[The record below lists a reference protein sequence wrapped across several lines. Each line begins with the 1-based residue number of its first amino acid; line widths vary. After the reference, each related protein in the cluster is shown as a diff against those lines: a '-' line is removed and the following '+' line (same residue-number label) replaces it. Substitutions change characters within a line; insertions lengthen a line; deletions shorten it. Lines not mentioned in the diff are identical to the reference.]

1 MKQITAIKKKKFL
14 SEQQKQERKQRER
27 IERQKE
33 ILKNRSEGLKEW
45 TKKHGSAEMI
55 LDIVMN
61 ALDYV
66 PKAEKEVI
74 VKFLRMPILEFNH
87 NYTDYLA
94 YENDIDDMDA
104 VFEMLREIHDIS
116 AKEVGLESYKEYS
129 DNLYKEFKKER
140 AKRRRKVKE
149 EEVEAYVF
157 EASDEVKDDDLP
169 F

>member
-1 MKQITAIKKKKFL
+1 MNNKQPIKKKKFL

-104 VFEMLREIHDIS
+104 VFELLREIHDVS
-116 AKEVGLESYKEYS
+116 AQEVGLESYKEYS

-140 AKRRRKVKE
+140 AKRRKKVKE
-149 EEVEAYVF
+149 EEIEPYVF
-157 EASDEVKDDDLP
+157 EASDKDCGDDLP

>member
-1 MKQITAIKKKKFL
+1 MKQLIKKKKFL

-45 TKKHGSAEMI
+45 AKKHGSAEMI

-104 VFEMLREIHDIS
+104 VFEMLREIHDVS
-116 AKEVGLESYKEYS
+116 AQEVGLESYKEYS
-129 DNLYKEFKKER
+129 DNLYREFKKER

-149 EEVEAYVF
+149 EEVEPYVF